1 MTSMSGTT
9 VHTNAIGKTGKT
21 AIQSD
26 IHTLGGGYTVSEAV
40 YSDAELVQQ
49 AADWLTGEIIFENN
63 KDYIKNES
71 AYGVY
76 YTNITEDLVLPDE
89 AENGCDIAWESTLP
103 DVIGTDGKVTRPSY
117 LDAIY
122 NWKDWSIH
130 S

>member
-1 MTSMSGTT
+1 MSGTT

-40 YSDAELVQQ
+40 YSDAELVQY
-49 AADWLTGEIIFENN
+49 AADWLTAELIFADNN
-63 KDYIKNES
+63 YVEEDHG
-71 AYGVY
+71 YGVY
-76 YTNITEDLVLPDE
+76 YTNITKDLVMPDS
-89 AENGCDIAWESTLP
+89 AQNGCDIVWESTSP
-103 DVIGTDGKVTRPSY
+103 DIIGIDGKVTQPTY